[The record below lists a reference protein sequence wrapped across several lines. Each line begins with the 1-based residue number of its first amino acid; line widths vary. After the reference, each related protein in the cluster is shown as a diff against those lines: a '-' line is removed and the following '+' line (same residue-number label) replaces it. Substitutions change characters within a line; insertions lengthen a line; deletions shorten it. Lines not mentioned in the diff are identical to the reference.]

1 MQQYQTATTTT
12 KDAQQPSTSSAAA
25 LDAAAVSS
33 AFSSLISSASGLQPL
48 QPVATGAPATQ
59 ATTTG
64 QPQAKRKQVK
74 NACTN
79 CQKACKK
86 CDDARP
92 CPRCIK
98 YGISGTCVNSVR
110 KERKKGIKRG
120 PYKRRQKT
128 EDGKN
133 TKAARVEQGDT
144 RSSNEDTASRTNG
157 VNPPTL
163 VPYGYP
169 GSLQQYAQHLG
180 AAAAYGYKEQV
191 MSNPNSFVVGAV
203 YPSSLEYPMVVPS
216 NGDTQHKDQSTTD
229 KDGKS
234 TNEAEDKHATA
245 AVPDASTSSGTSS
258 PDSAQDE
265 DATRFERLTQLCTAA
280 LKQNDNNSSNN
291 NKKKDVEGKSED

>member
-1 MQQYQTATTTT
+1 MQQYQTTT
-12 KDAQQPSTSSAAA
+12 KDAQQPSTSSAAT

-48 QPVATGAPATQ
+48 QPVAAAPGAPTTQ
-59 ATTTG
+59 AAGTG

-98 YGISGTCVNSVR
+98 YGISSTCVNSVR

-120 PYKRRQKT
+120 PYKRRQKA
-128 EDGKN
+128 EDGK
-133 TKAARVEQGDT
+133 TVKAGRVEKGEMQ
-144 RSSNEDTASRTNG
+144 SSNEDTSRPNG
-157 VNPPTL
+157 VNPPPL
-163 VPYGYP
+163 VPYSYP
-169 GSLQQYAQHLG
+169 GNLQQYAQQLG
-180 AAAAYGYKEQV
+180 AYGYKDQV

-203 YPSSLEYPMVVPS
+203 YPSSLEYHPMVVAS
-216 NGDTQHKDQSTTD
+216 NGDTQHKDQSTTTD
-229 KDGKS
+229 KNAKS
-234 TNEAEDKHATA
+234 TNESEEKITTTT
-245 AVPDASTSSGTSS
+245 VPDASTSSGTSS

-265 DATRFERLTQLCTAA
+265 DTTRFERLTQLCTAA
-280 LKQNDNNSSNN
+280 LKQNDNSSNN
-291 NKKKDVEGKSED
+291 NKKGVEGKSDD